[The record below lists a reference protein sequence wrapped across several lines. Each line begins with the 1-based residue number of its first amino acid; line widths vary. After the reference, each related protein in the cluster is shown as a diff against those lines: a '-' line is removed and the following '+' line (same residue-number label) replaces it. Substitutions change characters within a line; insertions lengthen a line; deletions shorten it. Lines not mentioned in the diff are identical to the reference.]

1 MNGNSNTCP
10 SAVEQLKNDQ
20 YRIRWNIH
28 RSDRVSV
35 LDDVQVGGYDFE
47 YNSKYIAT
55 SVTKKEIML
64 AIIRER
70 YDADDEISLSMK
82 REQDSLK
89 LQEHEEY
96 VLFARTTAELILN
109 NNEEI

>member
-1 MNGNSNTCP
+1 MNGNSSTCP

-20 YRIRWNIH
+20 YRVRWNIE
-28 RSDRVSV
+28 RNDRAMIP
-35 LDDVQVGGYDFE
+35 DGVQVESWDFE
-47 YNSKYIAT
+47 YNSKYPARDI
-55 SVTKKEIML
+55 TKKEIML

-82 REQDSLK
+82 RDQDSQK
-89 LQEHEEY
+89 LLEHEEY
-96 VLFARTTAELILN
+96 VSFARTTAELILN

>member
-1 MNGNSNTCP
+1 MNGNSSTCP

-20 YRIRWNIH
+20 YRVRWSVQRN
-28 RSDRVSV
+28 DRVSIP
-35 LDDVQVGGYDFE
+35 DGIQFESWDFE
-47 YNSKYIAT
+47 YNSKYPAKA
-55 SVTKKEIML
+55 VTQKEIML

-82 REQDSLK
+82 RDEDSQK
-89 LQEHEEY
+89 LQEHEDY
-96 VLFARTTAELILN
+96 VSFARTTAELILN